1 MTAAQPDA
9 IRLCGAVVAHLRRFT
24 MKTMKSITM
33 LGVCA
38 CAVAFT
44 TQAHAKTNL
53 VYTYDSAPLNWQ
65 WATLYG
71 VDDDTFGSFVTP
83 IVSFSFTA
91 PTSWLSL
98 TTPTT
103 FTIPKINA
111 VQVDFDLPYHD
122 YFVDPG
128 SGGTITVGAGGAIL
142 GWDFDVGGHVGKW
155 DIQDPKLLIS
165 SAFGVGCNCDTL
177 NYSTNI
183 TYSPHDGP
191 PIILG
196 RGVAFY
202 SGASNINGWQYAMVS
217 SVPEVPEYL
226 MMASG
231 LGLIGWLAR
240 RRRTADG
247 QSRLLA
253 LPA

>member
-1 MTAAQPDA
+1 
-9 IRLCGAVVAHLRRFT
+9 

-44 TQAHAKTNL
+44 AQAHAKTNL
-53 VYTYDSAPLNWQ
+53 VYTYDSAPLDWQ

-83 IVSFSFTA
+83 VVSFSFTA
-91 PTSWLSL
+91 PVSWLSL

-103 FTIPKINA
+103 FTISKIQS
-111 VQVDFDLPYHD
+111 VQVDFDVPYHD
-122 YFVDPG
+122 YFVDAG
-128 SGGTITVGAGGAIL
+128 SGGTVTVGAGGTIL

-177 NYSTNI
+177 DYSTNI

-191 PIILG
+191 PIVLG
-196 RGVAFY
+196 RGEAFY
-202 SGASNINGWQYAMVS
+202 SGGSNINGWQYAMVS
-217 SVPEVPEYL
+217 SVPEAPEYL

-240 RRRTADG
+240 RRRNEER
-247 QSRLLA
+247 QSGFSA